1 LLLTDNYRAPER
13 RPDDVYETPHWLIE
27 AALGLCPAPKPGTI
41 LDVHAGDGRWGH
53 AAMERWGCAY
63 LVGVEKRPLPGP
75 AGFDEWYCH
84 CLFPECAGDFIRPF
98 GLICGNPAYKGVE
111 ATIRAGWDLLS
122 PTGVMLFLLPLRF
135 LASQSRRDGLFR
147 THPPKSVTVCS
158 KRPSFQADGKTNA
171 TDFGL
176 FLWSRCWRGTPA
188 LKWLKETNGT

>member
-1 LLLTDNYRAPER
+1 MLLTDNYRALER

-27 AALGLCPAPKPGTI
+27 AALELVSPPPLPAI
-41 LDVHAGDGRWGH
+41 LDVHAGDGRWGT
-53 AAMERWGCAY
+53 AAIDRWPDCHIE
-63 LVGVEKRPLPGP
+63 GVEKRPLPRP
-75 AGFDEWYCH
+75 SGFDGWHSH
-84 CLFPECAGDFIRPF
+84 CLFPECAGDFRRTF
-98 GLICGNPAYKGVE
+98 DLILGNPSYQNVE
-111 ATIRAGWDLLS
+111 ATIRAGWDLLA
-122 PTGVMLFLLPLRF
+122 PAGTMLFLLPLRF

-147 THPPKSVTVCS
+147 EIPPKSVTVCS